1 MFSKELDKA
10 KGKAC
15 NLEVHNFHKNPGQLE
30 KLNEAVQ
37 QKNISSF
44 NNLSFVNSSGD
55 QIEVKSIADI
65 VVQNTNNIANLV
77 QMVSGLVQIC
87 CLNSQNNESSQE
99 SLVKIRNAINQSV
112 PLSIHQVEKQPL
124 QEDLYEESKYDEED
138 VDNNQI
144 QASIDTDGG
153 KFKL

>member
-1 MFSKELDKA
+1 MEFLEGGRIDEDTSSMFSKELDKA

-55 QIEVKSIADI
+55 KTGLKDVADAFT
-65 VVQNTNNIANLV
+65 QNTKAVTDLV
-77 QMVSGLVQIC
+77 QMVSKLVQIC
-87 CLNSQNNESSQE
+87 FLNPQSNESGVTYCQT
-99 SLVKIRNAINQSV
+99 LINKNV
-112 PLSIHQVEKQPL
+112 
-124 QEDLYEESKYDEED
+124 LYL
-138 VDNNQI
+138 
-144 QASIDTDGG
+144 A
-153 KFKL
+153 

>member
-1 MFSKELDKA
+1 MFSTELDKA

-55 QIEVKSIADI
+55 QTELKKIADI
-65 VVQNTNNIANLV
+65 VAQSAINIENLV

-87 CLNSQNNESSQE
+87 FLNPQSNEPGVTYCQT
-99 SLVKIRNAINQSV
+99 IINKNV
-112 PLSIHQVEKQPL
+112 
-124 QEDLYEESKYDEED
+124 LYL
-138 VDNNQI
+138 
-144 QASIDTDGG
+144 A
-153 KFKL
+153 

>member
-15 NLEVHNFHKNPGQLE
+15 NLEVHNIHKNPGQLE

-37 QKNISSF
+37 QNNISSF

-55 QIEVKSIADI
+55 QIEVSKIADI

-77 QMVSGLVQIC
+77 QMISGLVQIC
-87 CLNSQNNESSQE
+87 CLNSQNNE
-99 SLVKIRNAINQSV
+99 
-112 PLSIHQVEKQPL
+112 
-124 QEDLYEESKYDEED
+124 
-138 VDNNQI
+138 
-144 QASIDTDGG
+144 
-153 KFKL
+153 